1 MKKYIGICFL
11 LVAVGFSKGAFA
23 QVDPI
28 YSLYRF
34 NPQNITPAHVGGY
47 EGTEITV
54 MNRQQWM
61 GIEGAPKT
69 MGVTANMKW
78 GKQKGIGL
86 VGLLD
91 EAGPMKT
98 VHVGLDFAYHV
109 RLNEAWSFSGG
120 IRGGVGNMNLNF
132 AGLQLPQS
140 GDESFATDRSTGM
153 QVNTGWGVKVYKGD
167 GLFLSVSQP
176 RMFRYDFG
184 AGGAAYKDSPS
195 FFVMTGTKWRLS
207 EKVTLY
213 PSTLVRLAS
222 DIPLSY
228 DVNVVANIN
237 GKLDA
242 GLGYRGNES
251 FGIRLGVQMTKLFY
265 LGYVYELPTSQISM
279 MTSQSHELALRM
291 SISKK

>member
-1 MKKYIGICFL
+1 MKKFIGICFL
-11 LVAVGFSKGAFA
+11 FLLFGCANIAFG

-34 NPQNITPAHVGGY
+34 NPQNITPAHIGGY

-69 MGVTANMKW
+69 MGLTANMKW
-78 GKQKGIGL
+78 GKQKGLGL

-120 IRGGVGNMNLNF
+120 IRGGMGNMTLNF

-140 GDESFATDRSTGM
+140 GDGSFASDRSTGM

-184 AGGAAYKDSPS
+184 EGGGAYRDSPS
-195 FFVMTGTKWRLS
+195 FYVMSGTKWRMS

-213 PSTLVRLAS
+213 PSFLMRLAT
-222 DIPLSY
+222 DIPVSY
-228 DVNVVANIN
+228 DLNLVANLN

-251 FGIRLGVQMTKLFY
+251 VGVRLGIQMSRAIY

>member
-1 MKKYIGICFL
+1 MKKYIGICFWL
-11 LVAVGFSKGAFA
+11 MFVVAFRPAYG

-69 MGVTANMKW
+69 MGITANMKW

-98 VHVGLDFAYHV
+98 VHVGLDFGYHV

-120 IRGGVGNMNLNF
+120 IRGGVGNMTLNF
-132 AGLQLPQS
+132 AGIQLPQS
-140 GDESFATDRSTGM
+140 GDESFASDRSTGM

-184 AGGAAYKDSPS
+184 VGGGAYKDSPS
-195 FFVMTGTKWRLS
+195 FFVMTGTKWQVS
-207 EKVTLY
+207 EKVTFY
-213 PSTLVRLAS
+213 PSALFRLAP
-222 DIPLSY
+222 DVPLSY
-228 DVNVVANIN
+228 DVNLVANVN

-242 GLGYRGNES
+242 GLGYRGKES
-251 FGIRLGVQMTKLFY
+251 IGVRLGVQMTNVFY
-265 LGYVYELPTSQISM
+265 LGYVYELPTSQISK

-291 SISKK
+291 RISKK

>member
-1 MKKYIGICFL
+1 MKRIYIL
-11 LVAVGFSKGAFA
+11 LLLAVGVLPAWG

-69 MGVTANMKW
+69 MGITANMKW
-78 GKQKGIGL
+78 GKQKGLGL

-120 IRGGVGNMNLNF
+120 IENITDQRYRPYSSGITAPGRNF
-132 AGLQLPQS
+132 ILA
-140 GDESFATDRSTGM
+140 
-153 QVNTGWGVKVYKGD
+153 
-167 GLFLSVSQP
+167 
-176 RMFRYDFG
+176 
-184 AGGAAYKDSPS
+184 
-195 FFVMTGTKWRLS
+195 
-207 EKVTLY
+207 
-213 PSTLVRLAS
+213 VRTA
-222 DIPLSY
+222 
-228 DVNVVANIN
+228 
-237 GKLDA
+237 
-242 GLGYRGNES
+242 
-251 FGIRLGVQMTKLFY
+251 F
-265 LGYVYELPTSQISM
+265 
-279 MTSQSHELALRM
+279 
-291 SISKK
+291 

>member
-1 MKKYIGICFL
+1 MRNYKGICFW
-11 LVAVGFSKGAFA
+11 LVLVGCSLPVWG
-23 QVDPI
+23 QIDPI

-47 EGTEITV
+47 DGTEVIV
-54 MNRQQWM
+54 MNRQQWL

-69 MGVTANMKW
+69 MGVSANMKW

-86 VGLLD
+86 IGLLD

-98 VHVGLDFAYHV
+98 VHLGLDFGYHV

-120 IRGGVGNMNLNF
+120 IRGGVGNMTLNF
-132 AGLQLPQS
+132 SGIQLPQA
-140 GDESFATDRSTGM
+140 GDDSFATDRSTGM

-184 AGGAAYKDSPS
+184 AGGGAFKDNPS
-195 FFVMTGTKWRLS
+195 FFVMTGTKWMISDKL
-207 EKVTLY
+207 TLY
-213 PSTLVRLAS
+213 PSALLRMAADV
-222 DIPLSY
+222 PMSY
-228 DVNVVANIN
+228 DVNLVANIN
-237 GKLDA
+237 SKLDA
-242 GLGYRGNES
+242 GLGYRGKES
-251 FGIRLGVQMTKLFY
+251 VGIRLGVQMTKVFY
-265 LGYVYELPTSQISM
+265 LGYVYELPTSQISK

-291 SISKK
+291 GISKK

>member
-1 MKKYIGICFL
+1 MKQIYIML
-11 LVAVGFSKGAFA
+11 LLAVGVLPAWG

-47 EGTEITV
+47 DGTEITV

-69 MGVTANMKW
+69 MGITANMKW
-78 GKQKGIGL
+78 GKQKGIGV

-98 VHVGLDFAYHV
+98 VHMGLDFAYHV
-109 RLNEAWSFSGG
+109 RLSEAWSFSGG
-120 IRGGVGNMNLNF
+120 IRGGIGNLTLNF
-132 AGLQLPQS
+132 SGIRLPQS

-167 GLFLSVSQP
+167 GLFLSISQP

-184 AGGAAYKDSPS
+184 ASSGGYKDSPS
-195 FFVMTGTKWRLS
+195 FFVMTGTKWPVSDKL
-207 EKVTLY
+207 TLY
-213 PSTLVRLAS
+213 PSALIRLAS
-222 DIPLSY
+222 DVPVNY
-228 DVNVVANIN
+228 DVNVVANMN

-251 FGIRLGVQMTKLFY
+251 IGIRLGVQMTKAFY
-265 LGYVYELPTSQISM
+265 LGYVYELPTSQISK

-291 SISKK
+291 SIAKK

>member
-1 MKKYIGICFL
+1 MIMKRLYMML
-11 LVAVGFSKGAFA
+11 LLAMGVLPAWG

-47 EGTEITV
+47 DGTEITV

-69 MGVTANMKW
+69 MGITANMKW
-78 GKQKGIGL
+78 GKQKGIGV

-120 IRGGVGNMNLNF
+120 IRGGVGNMTLNF
-132 AGLQLPQS
+132 AGIRLPQS
-140 GDESFATDRSTGM
+140 GDDAFATDRSTGT

-184 AGGAAYKDSPS
+184 PSGGAYKDSPS
-195 FFVMTGTKWRLS
+195 FFVMSGTKWPVSDKL
-207 EKVTLY
+207 TLY
-213 PSTLVRLAS
+213 PSALIRLAS
-222 DIPLSY
+222 DVPVSY
-228 DVNVVANIN
+228 DINVLANMN

-242 GLGYRGNES
+242 GLSYRAGES
-251 FGIRLGVQMTKLFY
+251 IGIRLGVQMSKLFY
-265 LGYVYELPTSQISM
+265 LGYVYELPTSQISK
-279 MTSQSHELALRM
+279 MTSQSHELALRVHLA
-291 SISKK
+291 KK